1 MSVTKLGNA
10 ETREFA
16 CENKTLPNKAMNPKA
31 NRITPESTK
40 PVARPRFQPRRAK
53 PATAGSIAIA
63 NNHES
68 SSKNMNFWL
77 LWNTQEAT
85 RKPTIQIAIV
95 RKLELSA
102 ALSRAILEIGS
113 FSVFDAMPRR
123 YLIHALLGAVT
134 P

>member
-1 MSVTKLGNA
+1 
-10 ETREFA
+10 
-16 CENKTLPNKAMNPKA
+16 
-31 NRITPESTK
+31 
-40 PVARPRFQPRRAK
+40 
-53 PATAGSIAIA
+53 
-63 NNHES
+63 
-68 SSKNMNFWL
+68 MNFWL

-85 RKPTIQIAIV
+85 RNPTIQIAIV

-102 ALSRAILEIGS
+102 ALSRAILEIES

>member
-1 MSVTKLGNA
+1 
-10 ETREFA
+10 
-16 CENKTLPNKAMNPKA
+16 
-31 NRITPESTK
+31 
-40 PVARPRFQPRRAK
+40 
-53 PATAGSIAIA
+53 
-63 NNHES
+63 
-68 SSKNMNFWL
+68 MNFWL